1 MGRLAVSLLLDTH
14 AALWLVQG
22 DSRLG
27 DRARQRIE
35 SARPTDLAIS
45 DMLLLELAMLIQK
58 RRVVV
63 KGDSAVFLDRLAHR
77 FVVVPVSGTIAVDAM
92 SLGLE
97 QGDPFDRVFVATARS
112 LSAELVTR
120 DAAIH
125 KSGLV
130 PVVW

>member
-1 MGRLAVSLLLDTH
+1 MEHLSVSLLLDTH

-58 RRVVV
+58 QRVVV
-63 KGDSAVFLDRLAHR
+63 KGDHTVFLDRLAHR
-77 FVVVPVSGTIAVDAM
+77 FVVVPVSGVIAVDAM
-92 SLGLE
+92 SLSLE
-97 QGDPFDRVFVATARS
+97 QADPFDRVFVATARN

-120 DAAIH
+120 DEAIH
-125 KSGLV
+125 RSGLV
-130 PVVW
+130 SVVW